1 MILRIKSKLG
11 ESEYANLSCKDIRN
25 KINCLSGKYDIVTY
39 TDYIIH
45 GRGIRR
51 SAEKIIIIEIKGE
64 KKNVKSNCTK

>member
-51 SAEKIIIIEIKGE
+51 VAEKIIIVEIKRR
-64 KKNVKSNCTK
+64 KNVKSNCTK

>member
-25 KINCLSGKYDIVTY
+25 KINCLSGEYDIVTY
-39 TDYIIH
+39 TDYIIP

-51 SAEKIIIIEIKGE
+51 SSEKIIIIEIKGE
-64 KKNVKSNCTK
+64 KNVKSNCTE